1 MYVLKK
7 IAIPSNAIYHAGQSS
22 TSSDLSPPMS
32 DQLQKSLSRCVKS
45 RYHQHFHNL
54 NLNTTPRH
62 KGDSANTSLST
73 SRTVNL
79 QDESL
84 ANDRILS
91 SQFRPIHSNTS
102 TRTINLSKA
111 NLN

>member
-1 MYVLKK
+1 M
-7 IAIPSNAIYHAGQSS
+7 IPSTSIYHAGQSS

-62 KGDSANTSLST
+62 KTDSINSA
-73 SRTVNL
+73 RTINL
-79 QDESL
+79 QDET
-84 ANDRILS
+84 NDRMLS
-91 SQFRPIHSNTS
+91 SQFRPIHTTS
-102 TRTINLSKA
+102 SRTINLSKG
-111 NLN
+111 NL

>member
-1 MYVLKK
+1 MRLEV
-7 IAIPSNAIYHAGQSS
+7 IPSNAIYHAGQSS

-62 KGDSANTSLST
+62 KGEPANS
-73 SRTVNL
+73 SRAVNL
-79 QDESL
+79 QDDTMTS
-84 ANDRILS
+84 DRILS
-91 SQFRPIHSNTS
+91 SQFRPIHNTS
-102 TRTINLSKA
+102 SRTINLSKA